1 MREKVNWYRKTVK
14 FLSEV
19 WVELKK
25 TSWPNRKE
33 VYGTT
38 VVVIITTLICSGF
51 LYIVDMIL
59 MKVMNFILE
68 GFGK

>member
-1 MREKVNWYRKTVK
+1 VNWYRKIVK

-25 TSWPNRKE
+25 TSWPSRKE

-38 VVVIITTLICSGF
+38 LVVIITTLICSGF
-51 LYIVDMIL
+51 LYVVDMIL
-59 MKVMNFILE
+59 VRVMNFILE